1 MIIHD
6 ARFSDLTFVGRW
18 LCQADKQELAV
29 TRDVSNVERLALDAF
44 RSPIKKIAWHGMFPV
59 MAFGALKSPDEDDTA
74 IVWGF
79 KSEEGWRAIRAV
91 TKYIQKTMIPELR
104 AVGVRHAVCL
114 VHPSN
119 RLSHKWLLH
128 LGFAPS
134 AKLQGIGSRREDML
148 LFRRDEPDA

>member
-1 MIIHD
+1 
-6 ARFSDLTFVGRW
+6 
-18 LCQADKQELAV
+18 
-29 TRDVSNVERLALDAF
+29 
-44 RSPIKKIAWHGMFPV
+44 
-59 MAFGALKSPDEDDTA
+59 
-74 IVWGF
+74 
-79 KSEEGWRAIRAV
+79 
-91 TKYIQKTMIPELR
+91 MIPELR